1 MNIGLVTIGA
11 ELLNGTRIDTNA
23 GWIGNQV
30 TSHGGKVIWHTTIS
44 DNQNDI
50 KEALNTMPKS
60 INSIICTGGLGP
72 THDDITSSAL
82 FNYFNV
88 KTEFDSE
95 YWDLLSKKFA
105 KRGIKIPNSNKNQA
119 IKPCSS
125 NGNVI
130 QNPLGSARGLHLNN
144 DVFDL
149 FALPGVPSEMKM
161 MMEEYVLPWIKSKS
175 DISNDINLLRTT
187 GVMESALYEKLDP
200 FIKEHKDVEVAFL
213 PKFTGVDI
221 RISSNIKKN
230 NNSFIKD
237 IKPIIN
243 KYYYAEK
250 DVELEDVV
258 AELLVSNKMTIAT
271 AESCTGGLIG
281 DRLTNVS
288 GSSKYYKGGVVAYSN
303 EIKSSQLHVNQDIL
317 NSHGAVSEEVALEMA
332 RGVRSHFSSDI
343 GISTTGIAGP
353 SGGSKEKPVG
363 LVYVSI
369 SSNEFEKTYKF
380 SFTPYRKTNKLMT
393 SQAALNITR
402 RYLLNGPQK
411 T

>member
-125 NGNVI
+125 NGKVI

-149 FALPGVPSEMKM
+149 FALPGVPSEMKT
-161 MMEEYVLPWIKSKS
+161 MMEEYV
-175 DISNDINLLRTT
+175 
-187 GVMESALYEKLDP
+187 
-200 FIKEHKDVEVAFL
+200 
-213 PKFTGVDI
+213 
-221 RISSNIKKN
+221 
-230 NNSFIKD
+230 
-237 IKPIIN
+237 
-243 KYYYAEK
+243 
-250 DVELEDVV
+250 
-258 AELLVSNKMTIAT
+258 
-271 AESCTGGLIG
+271 
-281 DRLTNVS
+281 
-288 GSSKYYKGGVVAYSN
+288 
-303 EIKSSQLHVNQDIL
+303 
-317 NSHGAVSEEVALEMA
+317 
-332 RGVRSHFSSDI
+332 
-343 GISTTGIAGP
+343 
-353 SGGSKEKPVG
+353 
-363 LVYVSI
+363 
-369 SSNEFEKTYKF
+369 
-380 SFTPYRKTNKLMT
+380 
-393 SQAALNITR
+393 
-402 RYLLNGPQK
+402 
-411 T
+411 